1 MLDCFKKKVDQLSTI
16 LAPYG
21 ARKLST
27 NELSNLDGTYACA
40 WELPTDLEFNNESI
54 TLQLRYKKFSEFDI
68 PDVFISSPK
77 TDVCQLP
84 HLEKNGKLCVWP
96 DSYIIDNNDMTYTV
110 DLLNDAIM
118 MLKKGIN
125 GDLNED
131 FILEF
136 QNYWFYQCNNSERF
150 ISLCNL
156 KNKITRLVY
165 GYRTRKF
172 GVVYSDERKT
182 LINWLENS
190 KILSLESDE
199 MSSKDKRVRQ
209 KKLSKIVPIPLV
221 FFKKAWYPNQYP
233 KNARDIFDLINNE
246 HEEPESTVELVL
258 QSCAN
263 NFDIDPTI
271 LIAFPTPSGMN
282 ILGIKITKGVRD
294 FAIDRYDERIIN
306 RGRFRRTALLDGY
319 KNHIDKKILEN
330 RICQVETQN
339 LIIERSDDSWI
350 TGREHNKNYQIISDH
365 TIAIIGCGSVGS
377 SVSRLL
383 LQSGIRK
390 MMLWDDDIMKSE
402 NSSRHLLGFDSVNRN
417 KALSLASKLT
427 LEFPNA
433 LVEAFSED
441 WTEDSENNQRISEAD
456 IIVSCTA
463 HWNTEQQLLKRQ
475 SEDTL
480 GVIVFAFV
488 EAHAMAG
495 HVIVNQVRSDAFNNW
510 HITEGKNV
518 GALKYPATYWK
529 ENTRKRIAACAGE
542 FQPYGAIPLTN
553 LHALTARTILDLI
566 MHRFNDK
573 SFAYSYLGRESEL
586 LELGGKWNYKW
597 IEHFGTPEK
606 GDCIIPLFFENSH
619 WIKSNA

>member
-1 MLDCFKKKVDQLSTI
+1 MLDCLKKKVDKLSTI

-27 NELSNLDGTYACA
+27 SELSKFSGNYACA
-40 WELPTDLEFNNESI
+40 WELPTDLEFNNEPI
-54 TLQLRYKKFSEFDI
+54 ILQLRYKTLSEFDI
-68 PDVFISSPK
+68 PDVFISSPE

-96 DSYIIDNNDMTYTV
+96 DSYIIDNNDMNYAV
-110 DLLNDAIM
+110 DLLNDAIV
-118 MLKKGIN
+118 MLRKGIN

-131 FILEF
+131 FIVEF
-136 QNYWFYQCNNSERF
+136 QNYWFYRCNNSERF

-156 KNKITRLVY
+156 ENKLTRLVY

-172 GVVYSDERKT
+172 GMVYSDTKKT
-182 LINWLENS
+182 LINWLENT
-190 KILSLESDE
+190 KILLLESDE
-199 MSSKDKRVRQ
+199 MSPEDKRVRQ
-209 KKLSKIVPIPLV
+209 RKISKIVTTPLI
-221 FFKKAWYPNQYP
+221 FFNQAWYPIQYP
-233 KNARDIFDLINNE
+233 KTARDVFDLIKND
-246 HEEPESTVELVL
+246 HEDPEKSIELVL
-258 QSCAN
+258 KSCAN
-263 NFDIDPTI
+263 IFNITPTI

-282 ILGIKITKGVRD
+282 ILGIKIPKGVGD
-294 FAIDRYDERIIN
+294 LAIERYDKRSIN

-319 KNHIDKKILEN
+319 RNHIDKKVFEN
-330 RICQVETQN
+330 RICEVETQN
-339 LIIERSDDSWI
+339 LIVERSDDSWI
-350 TGREHNKNYQIISDH
+350 TGREHNKNHQNISEH

-402 NSSRHLLGFDSVNRN
+402 NSSRHLLGFDSVNAN
-417 KALSLASKLT
+417 KALSLASKLR
-427 LEFPNA
+427 LEFPNSYI
-433 LVEAFSED
+433 EAFNED
-441 WTEDSENNQRISEAD
+441 WTEDSENNQRIAEAD

-463 HWNTEQQLLKRQ
+463 HWNTEQQLLKKQ

-510 HITEGKNV
+510 HITEGKNI

-566 MHRFNDK
+566 MHRFTDE

-586 LELGGKWNYKW
+586 LELGGKWNKKW
-597 IEHFGTPEK
+597 IEQFGSPAK
-606 GDCIIPLFFENSH
+606 GDCIIPLFFENSN
-619 WIKSNA
+619 WIKNDA